1 MDITAKSTLDDKL
14 GFLDRLC
21 SGRSSLTCQ
30 YNLLVELQV
39 LLPWDQV
46 VLLAPPHPWIFPLN
60 ETIPFSLPDQSCPA
74 GIWQWSG
81 QWDQWDRSYPIDRPF
96 QIHSA
101 APSQLRQDQSL
112 TLDKAWCDWCQN
124 IAHHYQFP
132 NGVLMMI
139 EISHSDGQSLSWQ
152 VPIVI
157 LRSCGAFKATE
168 IATLRMV
175 HDALQQ
181 IVDQAIVLES
191 LLTHSPLSHS
201 PKDEPEVAASEISV
215 TSDSLPLPMDDR
227 ETCIQK
233 CLQTLGLTPRQ
244 VEVMHLII
252 KGKELAAIAQELG
265 CTEATVRK
273 HVENLYRRLGVQTRT
288 AAIAQ
293 VLETIGI
300 V

>member
-1 MDITAKSTLDDKL
+1 MDGMVKSEFTDKL
-14 GFLDRLC
+14 GFLNRLC
-21 SGRSSLTCQ
+21 SGRSPLTCQ
-30 YNLLVELQV
+30 YDLLMELQSHLSWEQV
-39 LLPWDQV
+39 ILLEGFQ
-46 VLLAPPHPWIFPLN
+46 PWILPLN
-60 ETIPFSLPDQSCPA
+60 ECVSFSVPEQFCSI
-74 GIWQWSG
+74 GIWQWDIS
-81 QWDQWDRSYPIDRPF
+81 DQGDRKI
-96 QIHSA
+96 QI
-101 APSQLRQDQSL
+101 QDDEWS
-112 TLDKAWCDWCQN
+112 DVWRDWC
-124 IAHHYQFP
+124 HTLSRHYQLP

-139 EISHSDGQSLSWQ
+139 DIVLGETRKYQ

-157 LRSCGAFKATE
+157 LRSTGAFNKIE
-168 IATLRMV
+168 LGTLRMV

-191 LLTHSPLSHS
+191 LMSSS
-201 PKDEPEVAASEISV
+201 KDEPEVVTTSETLS
-215 TSDSLPLPMDDR
+215 SPLDDR
-227 ETCIQK
+227 PEPCIQK
-233 CLQTLGLTPRQ
+233 CLKTLGLTPRQ